1 MTNIVDLTLEKAKKL
16 LKEKFLISGKRFDDL
31 SFEERMMIRNK
42 LRELKAKTRFH
53 RYSPV
58 SVLGAML

>member
-1 MTNIVDLTLEKAKKL
+1 MDE
-16 LKEKFLISGKRFDDL
+16 FLPELCELGKRFDDL